1 MRGSPA
7 RRRGA
12 FVGPYAAHDDFEQ
25 TLVSHATGSIDVSL
39 PYRRDVDGLRA
50 IAVLF
55 VVGFHYFP
63 SVFRGGFVG
72 VDAFFVISGFLITG
86 LIRQDVSEGRFSIA
100 EFYGRRIRRI
110 FPALILVLL
119 VSLGMGFLFMLPDAY
134 RMLGLNTSASAGFV
148 ANIALFLQQD
158 YFAPSAEFNPLL
170 HIWSLGVEEQF
181 YLVWP
186 LILML
191 LARHRAAIPIA
202 IALTVLSFGGNI
214 VQTAS
219 NPVAAFFLP
228 FSRFWELGAGAV
240 LALLHARAGGFAHGK
255 AWMGWAG
262 LLLLATA
269 MVAVNR
275 NSTFPGWWALLPVAG
290 TVLLIASGENA
301 RANRILSHRT
311 LVYIGLIS
319 YPFYLWHWV
328 LLVFARIIRF
338 QKEPTVLM
346 SLGLIVAAGLL
357 AHLTYKF
364 IEHPL
369 RRGGHLSAK
378 AISLAVLLTVCA
390 GLGLAVYA
398 KDGLPDRFPIEI
410 QKRVVDMDKDAESAQ
425 VCVYGADIR
434 PSAECDGSGPADAPL
449 VLVWGDSHA
458 FHLISGLQALQQQRQ
473 NFQLARYIAFACV
486 PMVDALA
493 PMPRYCNG
501 ANAFAR
507 QKIELLRPDTVIISA
522 RWSAY
527 DGTRGYALMDEKRL
541 TRTIEWLKT
550 VGVQHIVVFGQFPH
564 WKLAPSV
571 IPLRDFQFS
580 VFNRPAHMG
589 KSAER
594 DSTYLD
600 ASAFAAEDMVK
611 RVTVTEGATFI
622 SPAAT
627 LCNRE
632 GCLITVPD
640 SGGLPIS
647 RDDGHLTPAAS
658 KFFIERNAKAIRPEY
673 RKGE

>member
-1 MRGSPA
+1 M
-7 RRRGA
+7 
-12 FVGPYAAHDDFEQ
+12 
-25 TLVSHATGSIDVSL
+25 SL

-50 IAVLF
+50 VAVLF

-72 VDAFFVISGFLITG
+72 VDVFFVISGFLITG
-86 LIRQDVSEGRFSIA
+86 LIRQDVAAGQFSVA
-100 EFYGRRIRRI
+100 AFYGRRIRRI
-110 FPALILVLL
+110 FPALVLVLL

-134 RMLGLNTSASAGFV
+134 RALGLNTAASAGFV
-148 ANIALFLQQD
+148 ANIALFLQQN

-191 LARHRAAIPIA
+191 LVRHRAALAIA
-202 IALTVLSFGGNI
+202 IGLTVLSFGGNV

-219 NPVAAFFLP
+219 DPVGAFFLP
-228 FSRFWELGAGAV
+228 LGRFWELGAGAI
-240 LALLHARAGGFAHGK
+240 LALLHARAGGFVHGK

-262 LLLLATA
+262 LLLLAAA
-269 MVAVNR
+269 MVVIDRDRA
-275 NSTFPGWWALLPVAG
+275 FPGWWAVLPVAG

-301 RANRILSHRT
+301 RANRMLGHRT
-311 LVYIGLIS
+311 LVHIGLIS
-319 YPFYLWHWV
+319 YPFYLWHWP

-338 QKEPTVLM
+338 HKEPTVIM
-346 SLGLIVAAGLL
+346 SIGLIVAAGVL
-357 AHLTYKF
+357 AHLTYRL
-364 IEHPL
+364 IERPI
-369 RRGGHLSAK
+369 RSGGHLSTK
-378 AISLAVLLTVCA
+378 AVWLAVVLAVCG

-398 KDGLPDRFPIEI
+398 KDGLPDRFPREI
-410 QKRVVDMDKDAESAQ
+410 QKRVIDTGVDAEAAQ
-425 VCVYGADIR
+425 VCVYGADVR
-434 PSAECDGSGPADAPL
+434 PSAECDGIGPAGAPL

-458 FHLISGLQALQQQRQ
+458 FHLIAGLRALQQKRQ
-473 NFQLARYIAFACV
+473 DFRLARYIAFACV

-493 PMPRYCNG
+493 PSPHYCNG

-507 QKIELLRPDTVIISA
+507 QKIELLRPDTVIIAA

-541 TRTIEWLKT
+541 TRTIEWLKAA
-550 VGVQHIVVFGQFPH
+550 GVQHIVVFGQFPH

-580 VFNRPAHMG
+580 VFNRPAHIG
-589 KSAER
+589 KLAER
-594 DSTYLD
+594 DSNYLD
-600 ASAFAAEDMVK
+600 APAFAAEEMVK
-611 RVTVTEGATFI
+611 RVATAEGASFI

-640 SGGLPIS
+640 SDGLPIS

-658 KFFIERNAKAIRPEY
+658 KFFIERNATAIRPEY
-673 RKGE
+673 RRGESLR

>member
-1 MRGSPA
+1 M
-7 RRRGA
+7 
-12 FVGPYAAHDDFEQ
+12 
-25 TLVSHATGSIDVSL
+25 
-39 PYRRDVDGLRA
+39 DGLRA

-72 VDAFFVISGFLITG
+72 VDVFFVISGFLITG
-86 LIRQDVSEGRFSIA
+86 LIRQDVAAGRFSIA

-134 RMLGLNTSASAGFV
+134 RALGLNASASAGFV

-158 YFAPSAEFNPLL
+158 YFAPSAESNPLL

-191 LARHRAAIPIA
+191 LVRHRAAIPIA
-202 IALTVLSFGGNI
+202 VALTALSFGGNI

-228 FSRFWELGAGAV
+228 LSRFWELGAGAI
-240 LALLHARAGGFAHGK
+240 LALLHARAGGFVYGK
-255 AWMGWAG
+255 AWMGWVG
-262 LLLLATA
+262 LLLLAAA
-269 MVAVNR
+269 MVAIDR
-275 NSTFPGWWALLPVAG
+275 DRTFPGWWALMPVAG

-301 RANRILSHRT
+301 RPNRMLGHRT

-378 AISLAVLLTVCA
+378 AVSLAILLAVCG

-398 KDGLPDRFPIEI
+398 KDGLPDRFPREI
-410 QKRVVDMDKDAESAQ
+410 QKRVVDTDKDAEAIN
-425 VCVYGADIR
+425 VCRYGVGIR
-434 PSAECDGSGPADAPL
+434 PSPDCDGIGPAGSPL
-449 VLVWGDSHA
+449 VLVWGDSYG
-458 FHLISGLQALQQQRQ
+458 FHLIAGLQAMQQEYQDFR
-473 NFQLARYIAFACV
+473 LARFVATGC
-486 PMVDALA
+486 A
-493 PMPRYCNG
+493 PMLDVADERYDTCNK
-501 ANAFAR
+501 ANVFAR
-507 QKIELLRPDTVIISA
+507 EKIGTLRPDTVIIAA
-522 RWSAY
+522 RWRVY
-527 DGTRGYALMDEKRL
+527 DGKDKYYPLVDDKGLA
-541 TRTIEWLKT
+541 RTIEWLKAA
-550 VGVQHIVVFGQFPH
+550 GVQHIVVVRQMPQ

-580 VFNRPAHMG
+580 VFNRPAATDKMPEWN
-589 KSAER
+589 SA
-594 DSTYLD
+594 YLD
-600 ASAFAAEDMVK
+600 AAAFAVDDMIR
-611 RVTVTEGATFI
+611 RVATAEGATFI

-627 LCNRE
+627 LCDGDR
-632 GCLITVPD
+632 CLITVPD
-640 SGGLPIS
+640 SDGAPTS
-647 RDDGHLTPAAS
+647 RDNGHLTSAAS
-658 KFFIERNAKAIRPEY
+658 KFFIMRNAKAIRPDF
-673 RKGE
+673 RKEMPAR